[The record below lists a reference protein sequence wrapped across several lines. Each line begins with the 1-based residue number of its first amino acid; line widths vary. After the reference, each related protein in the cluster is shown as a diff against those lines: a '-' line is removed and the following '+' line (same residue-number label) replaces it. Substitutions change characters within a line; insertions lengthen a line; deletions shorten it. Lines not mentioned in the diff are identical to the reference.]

1 MIEFA
6 NVTVQYSRSRIYRRL
21 HIEPDTPVF
30 DYAEGA
36 FPSLVEAM
44 EEHLHMENCY
54 SIFPRSLS
62 IGVEDVDDA
71 QLQVACI
78 SSCSEEILDVIM
90 DMMDRG
96 DYLEGYILNDL
107 SNEVLFNASNQM
119 NREIAAKV
127 AARGC
132 RLSRRYSPGEG
143 GVELGCQRP
152 LLDAFRGEPRLA
164 HVRLTES
171 FMLEPEKSML
181 YVFGADPSFPERSVE
196 HDCSQCPNT
205 TCFFRMEGEASY
217 YCND

>member
-30 DYAEGA
+30 EYAESA
-36 FPSLVEAM
+36 FPALVKLM
-44 EEHLHMENCY
+44 EENLRMQNCY
-54 SIFPRSLS
+54 SIFPRQLC
-62 IGVEDVDDA
+62 IGVEDVDNA
-71 QLQVACI
+71 KMQVACL
-78 SSCSEEILDVIM
+78 SSCSGAIM
-90 DMMDRG
+90 DAITGLLDRG

-119 NREIAAKV
+119 NREIAAKLS
-127 AARGC
+127 RQGC

-143 GVELGCQRP
+143 GVELHCQLP
-152 LLDAFRGEPRLA
+152 LLDCFRDEPRLS
-164 HVRLTES
+164 HVTLTES

-181 YVFGADPSFPERSVE
+181 YIFGADPAYPERSVE

-205 TCFFRMEGEASY
+205 SCFFRMEGEASY
-217 YCND
+217 FCND

>member
-44 EEHLHMENCY
+44 EAHLHMENCY

-62 IGVEDVDDA
+62 IGAEDVDNA
-71 QLQVACI
+71 RLQVACI

-143 GVELGCQRP
+143 GVDLSDLRERNLALQERARGALRTFV
-152 LLDAFRGEPRLA
+152 FR
-164 HVRLTES
+164 
-171 FMLEPEKSML
+171 
-181 YVFGADPSFPERSVE
+181 
-196 HDCSQCPNT
+196 
-205 TCFFRMEGEASY
+205 
-217 YCND
+217 

>member
-21 HIEPDTPVF
+21 HIEKDTPVF
-30 DYAEGA
+30 DYSEQV
-36 FPSLVEAM
+36 FPDLVKAM

-54 SIFPRSLS
+54 SILPRGLS
-62 IGVEDVDDA
+62 IGVEEVDGA
-71 QLQVACI
+71 QLQVACL
-78 SSCSEEILDVIM
+78 SSCSGEILDVIT
-90 DMMDRG
+90 DMIDRG
-96 DYLEGYILNDL
+96 DYLEGYLLNDL

-119 NREIAAKV
+119 NLEIAARLKE
-127 AARGC
+127 RGC

-143 GVELGCQRP
+143 GVDLQYQRP
-152 LLDAFRGEPRLA
+152 LLEAFRGEPRLA
-164 HVRLTES
+164 HVRLTET

-181 YVFGADPSFPERSVE
+181 YVFGADPSYPERSVE

>member
-21 HIEPDTPVF
+21 HVEAGTPVF

-36 FPSLVEAM
+36 FPGLVKAM

-54 SIFPRSLS
+54 SILPRSLC
-62 IGVEDVDDA
+62 IGVEDVDNA
-71 QLQVACI
+71 QMQVACL
-78 SSCSEEILDVIM
+78 SSCSAEIMDVIT

-119 NREIAAKV
+119 NREIAAKM
-127 AARGC
+127 ARQGC

-143 GVELGCQRP
+143 GVELHCQMP
-152 LLDAFRGEPRLA
+152 LLEAFKGEPKLA

-181 YVFGADPSFPERSVE
+181 YVFGADPSYPERSVE

-205 TCFFRMEGEASY
+205 SCFFRMEGEASY